1 MITEASSSPVNDPA
15 DFASRLAA
23 AEDWTSAA
31 LEAHQVGLWVLTGTE
46 RQILADVTAATNPL
60 HGGDLPPH
68 DDESVYVRLGR
79 ISNWAGVLRL
89 AARAGGW
96 ELHPVVGM
104 NPSSLTRPIGMAD
117 LLSGIYALA
126 EQGERWQ
133 QLMLATIA
141 GRNAAAR
148 EQSPQQRQDLGQALA
163 ERVPRFAK
171 DLATAEGF
179 FTGPGS
185 LDDLSHF
192 VC

>member
-1 MITEASSSPVNDPA
+1 M
-15 DFASRLAA
+15 
-23 AEDWTSAA
+23 
-31 LEAHQVGLWVLTGTE
+31 GLWVLTGTE